1 MATVIEDGTGKGFAA
16 RIDADNRIYTRTVNE
31 NEFEHAVRNGRAFN
45 VNTEFLTI
53 NSASPSVDNALLYLK
68 NNGDEDIILTGWF
81 IGTGDP
87 QGTATGVGPTVK
99 VIYNPTGGTIITNA
113 SPVTLVNRQAGSS
126 ETFDITAYKASASGE
141 TLTGGLAAPVLFQ
154 TQPSAG
160 RVFGNVYLALKK
172 GASLGVIFDLGGL
185 TSSQIYTGFQGFRP
199 ESFNFG
205 E

>member
-16 RIDADNRIYTRTVNE
+16 RIDADNRVYTRTVEE

-53 NSASPSVDNALLYLK
+53 TTAGDNALLYLK

-87 QGTATGVGPTVK
+87 AGTATGVGPTVK
-99 VIYNPTGGTIITNA
+99 VIYNPTGGTIISSA

-160 RVFGNVYLALKK
+160 RVFGSVYLALKK

-185 TSSQIYTGFQGFRP
+185 TSAQIYTGFQGFRP